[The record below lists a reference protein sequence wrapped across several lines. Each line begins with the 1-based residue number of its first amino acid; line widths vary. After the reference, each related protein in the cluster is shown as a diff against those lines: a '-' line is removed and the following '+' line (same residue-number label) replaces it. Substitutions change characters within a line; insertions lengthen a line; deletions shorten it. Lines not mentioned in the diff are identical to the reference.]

1 VPWEQNER
9 SSQVNT
15 CVRDAE
21 NMSDIKEQVQ
31 TNLNV
36 KNSTKITFII
46 ENSSYEKSPVSSEN
60 QNHNNPKPNTCKKIS
75 RTNAFDKEVINLLDN
90 QHLNEANLSPK
101 VSEDNRDSSIFLNLN
116 SDIIANE
123 QLNILKE
130 KKNFFAIDNNSKIK
144 KSNKDSEQPS
154 FVTDDISNKKIKIS
168 STNEIKNNENLTDK
182 DKNIPIISEDVKP
195 SYSRSPSLFDDSLNL
210 DTQMCDILEQNVMNI
225 AHLTGLDSKIF
236 VSESDAANT
245 LQKKSTSPN
254 TVNVQVSGENS
265 AKSIG
270 PANLQS
276 KNSILSWGDDSWNN
290 SEGLL
295 KQIAQSQDMIQSKKE
310 ISNPKIRN
318 IVNTNISITLK
329 NTKTC
334 AQNDKENMRKTEV
347 KKRTAIVKE
356 KAPRK
361 PKLPKVAD
369 VDSPV
374 ANIIVFRKERK
385 TSADSNKSD
394 SDDFIVNSQYFESP
408 FSSSKNRT
416 RTTLE
421 KMRKLRS
428 QKLADEDTI
437 AEINNRL
444 NSPIKEILNDTVED
458 KIKKEERKVRPKLK
472 EISAQN
478 PLPLSTNCSVD
489 SIIYN
494 SEDEPTNSVR
504 STFKTKQHE
513 TQSNNLNKNL
523 NSKIENILPDNK
535 NILPDN
541 KKNLLN
547 ETIDWNTLN
556 IVKVADNR
564 ATFNLFKRE
573 VLKKRNIALALH
585 CDLYIDNTNNIG
597 SKIYASNAEGKRK
610 SRRSGNFAHGN
621 KEIRGVAI
629 SWENNIA
636 YYISFSNSQGN
647 RQDYFS

>member
-1 VPWEQNER
+1 
-9 SSQVNT
+9 
-15 CVRDAE
+15 
-21 NMSDIKEQVQ
+21 
-31 TNLNV
+31 
-36 KNSTKITFII
+36 
-46 ENSSYEKSPVSSEN
+46 
-60 QNHNNPKPNTCKKIS
+60 
-75 RTNAFDKEVINLLDN
+75 
-90 QHLNEANLSPK
+90 
-101 VSEDNRDSSIFLNLN
+101 
-116 SDIIANE
+116 
-123 QLNILKE
+123 
-130 KKNFFAIDNNSKIK
+130 
-144 KSNKDSEQPS
+144 
-154 FVTDDISNKKIKIS
+154 
-168 STNEIKNNENLTDK
+168 
-182 DKNIPIISEDVKP
+182 
-195 SYSRSPSLFDDSLNL
+195 LNL

-225 AHLTGLDSKIF
+225 AHLTGLDSKVF

-254 TVNVQVSGENS
+254 TGNVQVYGENS
-265 AKSIG
+265 AKSID

-295 KQIAQSQDMIQSKKE
+295 KQIAQNQDMIQSKKE
-310 ISNPKIRN
+310 ISNPKIKN

-334 AQNDKENMRKTEV
+334 AQNDKESMRKTEV

-394 SDDFIVNSQYFESP
+394 SDDFIVNSQHFESP

-428 QKLADEDTI
+428 QKLVDEDTI

-458 KIKKEERKVRPKLK
+458 KIKKERKVRPKLK
-472 EISAQN
+472 EISTQD
-478 PLPLSTNCSVD
+478 PLLLSTNCSVD
-489 SIIYN
+489 SVIYN

-513 TQSNNLNKNL
+513 THSNNLNKNL
-523 NSKIENILPDNK
+523 NSKIENILPDK
-535 NILPDN
+535 R
-541 KKNLLN
+541 NLLN

-556 IVKVADNR
+556 IVKVANNR

-585 CDLYIDNTNNIG
+585 CDLYVDNMNNIG
-597 SKIYASNAEGKRK
+597 SKIYASNAEEKRK
-610 SRRSGNFAHGN
+610 SRRSGSFAHGN
-621 KEIRGVAI
+621 KKIRGVAI